1 MCFQITRFFFLH
13 VHSQLFDFLRVST
26 GKALDTRRFGR
37 WEREKRIE
45 ERINLLG
52 S

>member
-1 MCFQITRFFFLH
+1 MFSNYTFFLH
-13 VHSQLFDFLRVST
+13 VRSQLFDFLRVST

-37 WEREKRIE
+37 WEREKRME
-45 ERINLLG
+45 GRINFLG

>member
-1 MCFQITRFFFLH
+1 MFLNYTFFLH

-37 WEREKRIE
+37 WGEGKEDGDGGKD
-45 ERINLLG
+45 
-52 S
+52 

>member
-1 MCFQITRFFFLH
+1 MFSNYTFFFLH

-26 GKALDTRRFGR
+26 GKALDTRRCGR